1 MSDDNKPPEYAE
13 DGWESVLDNLS
24 AKDEATMNERMRC
37 ELLVR
42 AEIEQ
47 GHARGVPESAG
58 VMIILHR
65 IALAISN
72 G

>member
-1 MSDDNKPPEYAE
+1 MSDETQYAE
-13 DGWESVLDNLS
+13 DGWESVLDALS
-24 AKDEATMNERMRC
+24 AKDEATMTERMRC

-42 AEIEQ
+42 AELEN
-47 GHARGVPESAG
+47 GRARGVPETAG
-58 VMIILHR
+58 VMTILHR